1 VSGAHCLS
9 GILLPSRPLGPIH
22 WVFRDDEPLMQADE
36 ANRIDGSGSIAELW
50 LQVQDEAVS
59 RVLILLST
67 YNGAAYLHEQLQSL
81 SAQIHT
87 NWIVYWRDDGSSD
100 GTVAIMSEFAA
111 AVGDHRVVRVAEPMG
126 RLWPTASFIA
136 LLRAALPAIRV
147 ADCVAFAD
155 QDDVW
160 LPDKLARGVKAL
172 AGANVKAATLYCA
185 RLAVVDANLQLSR
198 STTITQRGCG
208 FPAALTEN
216 IATGCTVMLNSSA
229 AKLIAKSVLPCGT
242 YHDWWSYI
250 LVTAAG
256 GRVLVD
262 ETVVAL
268 YRQHGSNVVGV
279 PGSQTRRAVT
289 ALWRGPAAFMNMLRR
304 HVQALVSQPDLV
316 TEHNYLVSMRI
327 HDALQGRVLQKV
339 AALCLPGLR
348 RQGRLETLL
357 FRIWFLIG

>member
-1 VSGAHCLS
+1 MK
-9 GILLPSRPLGPIH
+9 SRRHRGVL
-22 WVFRDDEPLMQADE
+22 RDDELLMQVGAGS
-36 ANRIDGSGSIAELW
+36 RIDGSGSIDDLG
-50 LQVQDEAVS
+50 LQVHDEEVVS

-67 YNGAAYLHEQLQSL
+67 YNGAAYLHQQLQSL
-81 SAQIHT
+81 SAQTHT
-87 NWIVYWRDDGSSD
+87 DWIVYWRDDGSSD
-100 GTVAIMSEFAA
+100 GTVGIMSEFAA
-111 AVGDHRVVRVAEPMG
+111 TVGDHRFVRVSEPTG

-136 LLRAALPAIRV
+136 LLQAALPAMGA

-172 AGANVKAATLYCA
+172 AGADVKAPTLYCA
-185 RLAVVDANLQLSR
+185 RLAVVDANLRLSR
-198 STTITQRGCG
+198 ATTITQRGAG
-208 FPAALTEN
+208 FPAALTQN
-216 IATGCTVMLNSSA
+216 IATGCTVMLNGSA
-229 AKLIAKSVLPCGT
+229 AKLIASSVLPCGT
-242 YHDWWSYI
+242 FHDWWSYL

-268 YRQHGSNVVGV
+268 YRQHGSNFVGV
-279 PGSQTRRAVT
+279 PASQSRRAVA
-289 ALWRGPAAFMNMLRR
+289 ALERGPIAFMNLLRQ
-304 HVQALVSQPDLV
+304 HVQALVSRPDLV
-316 TEHNYLVSMRI
+316 TEHNYRVLMRI
-327 HDALQGRVLQKV
+327 HDALQANVLKKL